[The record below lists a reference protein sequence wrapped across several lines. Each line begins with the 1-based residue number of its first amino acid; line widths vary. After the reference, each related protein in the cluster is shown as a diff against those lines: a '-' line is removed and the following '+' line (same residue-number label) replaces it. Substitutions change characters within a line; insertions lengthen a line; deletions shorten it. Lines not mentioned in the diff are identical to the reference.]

1 LSCFASFFFC
11 ILVFFC
17 GLRTPVVLCFVDA
30 GFLAGC
36 WALVRDSAVCD
47 CVEDRV
53 RRVVAV
59 GAIADYLDLTKL
71 DGISKEIVI
80 ID

>member
-1 LSCFASFFFC
+1 
-11 ILVFFC
+11 
-17 GLRTPVVLCFVDA
+17 
-30 GFLAGC
+30 
-36 WALVRDSAVCD
+36 
-47 CVEDRV
+47 
-53 RRVVAV
+53 VVAV